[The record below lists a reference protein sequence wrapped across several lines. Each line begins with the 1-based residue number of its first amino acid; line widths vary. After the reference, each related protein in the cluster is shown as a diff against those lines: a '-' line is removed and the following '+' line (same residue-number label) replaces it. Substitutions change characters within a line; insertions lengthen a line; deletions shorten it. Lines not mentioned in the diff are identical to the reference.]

1 MSRQLL
7 QDNLDA
13 VKAAIQQAAA
23 KSSRQPEAITLLAVS
38 KTRSVAEVSALH
50 ELGVRDFGENRVQE
64 AVSKIDALAA
74 QGLNWHLIGSL
85 QTNKVRQI
93 LPRVQLIHSLD
104 RWSLAKEL
112 ERCAERH
119 GKVANCLVQV
129 NIADEASKS
138 GLQPDEVKDF
148 VQTVAADYPHVQIRG
163 LMTIAPLVDDAEAVR
178 GYFRQMKLLFDQ
190 LAVANAGY
198 SMEHL
203 SMGMS
208 GDYQVAIEEGATIV
222 RVGTAIFGRREA
234 K

>member
-13 VKAAIQQAAA
+13 VKAAIQRAAA

-38 KTRSVAEVSALH
+38 KTRSIAEVSALH
-50 ELGVRDFGENRVQE
+50 ELGVKDFGENRVQE
-64 AVSKIDALAA
+64 AVPKIDALAV
-74 QGLNWHLIGSL
+74 QCLNWHLIGSL

-93 LPRVQLIHSLD
+93 LTRVQLIHSLD

-119 GKVANCLVQV
+119 EKMANCLVQV
-129 NIADEASKS
+129 NIAGETSKS

-148 VQTVAADYPHVQIRG
+148 VQTVAADYPRVQIRG
-163 LMTIAPLVDDAEAVR
+163 LMTIAPPVDEAEEVR
-178 GYFRQMKLLFDQ
+178 GYFRQMKLMFDQ